1 MKPTAIK
8 AASQAADNAAA
19 KAADPAIPQA
29 APHAT
34 LKPRLLALALLVLL
48 LAVWEITVRQVGI
61 SALVLPAPSAVAKTL
76 WTTLATGYLWPHIG
90 ATLAEMLLGL
100 AIGGA
105 AGLGIGVALAE
116 SALLDRVLKPYV
128 IVSQV
133 VPKLALAPLFVLWFG
148 FGMAPTVV
156 MTALICFFPL
166 MENTLTA
173 LRQVDPNRLQL
184 FRMLG
189 ASRTQTLLRLKLPA
203 GLPGILAGLRVALV
217 LALVGAVVGEFI
229 GASRGLGAVIIAA
242 QGMMDTPLMFAAL
255 TAIAV
260 IGLLGYQATLL
271 LERRLLRP
279 YADQS

>member
-1 MKPTAIK
+1 MKPTL
-8 AASQAADNAAA
+8 N
-19 KAADPAIPQA
+19 
-29 APHAT
+29 T
-34 LKPRLLALALLVLL
+34 RVLAGVLLVIL
-48 LAVWEITVRQVGI
+48 VGMWELTVRQAGI
-61 SALVLPAPSAVAKTL
+61 SALVLPAPSAVALTL
-76 WTTLATGYLWPHIG
+76 WTSLSTGYLWPHIG
-90 ATLAEMLLGL
+90 TTLAEMLLGL
-100 AIGGA
+100 ALGGI
-105 AGLGIGVALAE
+105 AGLAMGVALAE

-166 MENTLTA
+166 MENTLTS

-189 ASRTQTLLRLKLPA
+189 ASRGQTLLRLKLPA

-229 GASRGLGAVIIAA
+229 GASRGLGAVIIAS

-255 TAIAV
+255 AAIAA
-260 IGLLGYQATLL
+260 IGLLCYQAMLMV
-271 LERRLLRP
+271 ERRLLRP
-279 YADQS
+279 YTDHS